1 MIRSVATCWKFC
13 LIYTNNSVVL
23 TVFFFQHAHNSSNKS
38 FIFWHF
44 YYLGFQHWK
53 IVTLCSSESDEIS
66 RPFFIF
72 FVHCVDFIKPSSSHW
87 LRSRLPLNH
96 ELCSRSLA
104 VTKVTSFSYSL
115 AAASH
120 LSISFKVFQWYASRC
135 LSLILL
141 CRQKEGEGLVC
152 RRKILVLQLQS

>member
-1 MIRSVATCWKFC
+1 MHYFQLQIASWRSDIFVYCRMMESRIADQEEEKRARERIRQRIADDKVCCSMLKFC

-44 YYLGFQHWK
+44 YYLGFPHWK

-87 LRSRLPLNH
+87 LRSSLPLNH
-96 ELCSRSLA
+96 ELCSRWRH
-104 VTKVTSFSYSL
+104 F
-115 AAASH
+115 
-120 LSISFKVFQWYASRC
+120 
-135 LSLILL
+135 LIL
-141 CRQKEGEGLVC
+141 
-152 RRKILVLQLQS
+152 